1 MVRKSLD
8 PERPSPD
15 FFTAALDFPFDPDA
29 LLLLE
34 AVEVLASSVI
44 LLPGS
49 FLRVGIF
56 AIEVESLL
64 VSVSSVKIAP

>member
-1 MVRKSLD
+1 MVRKVLD

-15 FFTAALDFPFDPDA
+15 FFTALDFPFDPDA

-64 VSVSSVKIAP
+64 VSVSPVKIAP